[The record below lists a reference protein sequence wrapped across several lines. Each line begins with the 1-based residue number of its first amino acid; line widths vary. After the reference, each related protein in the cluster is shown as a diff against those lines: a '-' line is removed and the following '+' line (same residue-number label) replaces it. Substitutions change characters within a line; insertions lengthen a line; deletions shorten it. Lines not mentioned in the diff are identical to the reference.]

1 MRIFQIRILL
11 VSIFVAIIV
20 LGVWVAMSTRF
31 LFSTDSSGSSIQASS
46 INVAGLQAG
55 KREERERTAEV
66 IRNEHLQLIRCL
78 IKLSAK
84 EDDFK
89 FSYYDWHDSK
99 HLAILLLGDMR
110 SADSVPVMLGNLEYR
125 NPLELAG
132 SYMDV
137 GGWYPTAEALSKI
150 GMPAVG
156 PVIDKLGRYSEQEKG
171 HSICC
176 WIIKE
181 ILGPRLGKVRLEMA
195 IEDTKDETVK
205 KNLTAALPYFKTE
218 KEKATEERARR
229 EKARNQEPPSKTEK

>member
-1 MRIFQIRILL
+1 
-11 VSIFVAIIV
+11 
-20 LGVWVAMSTRF
+20 MSKRF
-31 LFSTDSSGSSIQASS
+31 LFSSDASDSSIQAYS
-46 INVAGLQAG
+46 IDVAGLEAE
-55 KREERERTAEV
+55 KREEREMAAEV
-66 IRNEHLQLIRCL
+66 IRNEHLRLIRCL

-110 SADSVPVMLGNLEYR
+110 STDAIPVLLDNVVYR
-125 NPLELAG
+125 NPAELAG
-132 SYMDV
+132 SYV
-137 GGWYPTAEALSKI
+137 GIGGLYPAAEALSKI

-156 PVIDKLGRYSEQEKG
+156 PVIDKLGKYGEQEKG

-181 ILGPRLGKVRLEMA
+181 ILGPKLGKARLEMA
-195 IEDTKDETVK
+195 IEETKDDTVK
-205 KNLTAALPYFKTE
+205 KNLIAALPYFKTD

-229 EKARNQEPPSKTEK
+229 EKAAKQEPLSKTEE